1 MEPTLITREE
11 AMNLLRVS
19 RNTLIRLE
27 RKGIVKAVRLSDRK
41 VLYDLED
48 IKRLIEDLKT
58 KSNQH
63 RSV

>member
-41 VLYDLED
+41 VLYDLEE